1 MLYEAIAVPD
11 ADALFLV
18 LEYLSG
24 GVLMEVAMGPA
35 AVEAKAPFDTWQ
47 TREYFRQLCL
57 GLEYLHANGVVHR
70 DVRILVHDQ
79 AQTDSPDQA
88 RKHPLIL

>member
-1 MLYEAIAVPD
+1 MPN

-18 LEYLSG
+18 LEYMPG
-24 GVLMEVAMGPA
+24 GVLLNVEMGA
-35 AVEAKAPFDTWQ
+35 GAEHAKPPFELSQ

-70 DVRILVHDQ
+70 DVRTTLDIPQSALRGFN
-79 AQTDSPDQA
+79 S
-88 RKHPLIL
+88 